1 MKVSRKKLSA
11 SKSVF
16 FESIGVIVKEN
27 DREAIQALKRILS
40 TLEGFKRDYHFYI
53 ENKAARLA
61 GISKRS
67 FVKPLAMDRLEK
79 SVDLLIA
86 IGGDGTILRSARH
99 LLSGNSWQ
107 KSLILGVNA
116 GHLGFL
122 TFLSMQEAERSIRML
137 LQNPSKARVDRRSCL
152 EVQVE
157 RGGRVIKTFHALNEA
172 VVSKGSLSRIFE
184 LHVEIDG
191 EFLSSY
197 RADGLIVSTP
207 TGSTAY
213 NLAAGGS
220 ILEPAVT
227 ALQLTPICPQSLS
240 NKPIVVSDIHQ
251 ICLRLGKHSADVF
264 LTLDGQMGC
273 KVGANDRLKI
283 TKSIKSIGFVQTP
296 DQNAAQYFHSLRQKL
311 KWGLG
316 SHLAFG
322 RST

>member
-16 FESIGVIVKEN
+16 FESIGVLVKEN
-27 DREAIQALKRILS
+27 DRQAVQALKRIIS
-40 TLEGFKRDYHFYI
+40 TLEGFKKDYSFCI
-53 ENKAARLA
+53 ETKAAKLA
-61 GISKRS
+61 GLAKKS
-67 FVKPLAMDRLEK
+67 FIKPLSMDRLEK

-99 LLSGNSWQ
+99 LLDGDSWQ

-122 TFLSMQEAERSIRML
+122 TFLNMQDAERSLRLL
-137 LQNPSKARVDRRSCL
+137 LQNPAKARVDWRSCL

-157 RGGRVIKTFHALNEA
+157 RGGRIVKTMHALNEA

-184 LHVEIDG
+184 LYVEVDG

-220 ILEPAVT
+220 ILEPAVS
-227 ALQLTPICPQSLS
+227 ALQLTPICPQSFS
-240 NKPIVVSDIHQ
+240 NKPIVISDEHF
-251 ICLRLGKHSADVF
+251 ICLRLGKHSSDVY
-264 LTLDGQMGC
+264 LTLDGHSGYRIE
-273 KVGANDRLKI
+273 ANDRIKLK
-283 TKSIKSIGFVQTP
+283 KSPKRIGFVQTP
-296 DQNAAQYFHSLRQKL
+296 DQNAEQYFHSLRQKL

-322 RST
+322 QAT